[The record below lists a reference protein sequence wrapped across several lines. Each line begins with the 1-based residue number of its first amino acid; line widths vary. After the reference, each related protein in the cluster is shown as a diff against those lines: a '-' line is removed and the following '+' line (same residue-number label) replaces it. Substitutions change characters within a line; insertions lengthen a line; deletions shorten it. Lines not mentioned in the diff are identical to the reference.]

1 MGIGT
6 WAQNTMKNIYSN
18 FMINGQG
25 LAMPNVYR

>member
-1 MGIGT
+1 
-6 WAQNTMKNIYSN
+6 MKNIYSN